1 MSELVTDEMVETAAA
16 TSWAHDHS
24 MPWDMAPSDVRD
36 YYLDD
41 ARDALEAVAPL
52 IAAKALWD
60 AAETYTVTILDALG
74 YKVQAVFTEDL
85 MDRAAAIEAALR
97 SD

>member
-36 YYLDD
+36 YYLDG
-41 ARDALEAVAPL
+41 ARAALEAVAPL
-52 IAAKALWD
+52 IAAKALRD
-60 AAETYTVTILDALG
+60 AVEAMVAEDEGGVVAGLNDGDAGLWLI
-74 YKVQAVFTEDL
+74 ARA
-85 MDRAAAIEAALR
+85 DRIEANP
-97 SD
+97 